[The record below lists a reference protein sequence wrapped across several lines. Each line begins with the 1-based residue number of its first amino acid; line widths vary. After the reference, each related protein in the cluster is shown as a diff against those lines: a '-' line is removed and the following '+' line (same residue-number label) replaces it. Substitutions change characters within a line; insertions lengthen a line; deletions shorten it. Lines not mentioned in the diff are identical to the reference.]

1 MDDVVVVGGGII
13 GAATAY
19 FLSKEG
25 RKVRVIERDPTY
37 KKASFPLSLGGFR
50 RQFFQK
56 ENINLGKF
64 ALEFISNIS
73 NTLKTKN
80 NPNPTASL
88 VPNGYL
94 LLFGPEHAQE
104 QLTKGFYRRGYR
116 DGVILATVDEK
127 LVDNYICTLV
137 KIDKHTTL
145 QAKMVK
151 RRPEEASYI
160 QIRSLNGT
168 PLKTGSVDL
177 ILYRHDVLMETN
189 EHSTDDEWELISF
202 HAIPKG
208 ITEMPMGP
216 TTMMRNQLQL
226 TGGTKAYFESEKWAY
241 SVKFW
246 QEHAI
251 LTENDSIRSINRE
264 VKLCQN
270 LIRFVDPDSGW
281 VWMTV

>member
-1 MDDVVVVGGGII
+1 MQNIYDNVGVNKFVQCQIKGSGK
-13 GAATAY
+13 TY
-19 FLSKEG
+19 SDNLSFED
-25 RKVRVIERDPTY
+25 I
-37 KKASFPLSLGGFR
+37 A
-50 RQFFQK
+50 
-56 ENINLGKF
+56 
-64 ALEFISNIS
+64 
-73 NTLKTKN
+73 
-80 NPNPTASL
+80 
-88 VPNGYL
+88 
-94 LLFGPEHAQE
+94 EHAQE
-104 QLTKGFYRRGYR
+104 QLTKGFYRTGYR

-127 LVDNYICTLV
+127 LVDNYICSLV
-137 KIDKHTTL
+137 KIDEHTTL

-168 PLKTGSVDL
+168 PLKTCSVDL

-208 ITEMPMGP
+208 MTEMPMGP

-251 LTENDSIRSINRE
+251 LTENDS
-264 VKLCQN
+264 
-270 LIRFVDPDSGW
+270 
-281 VWMTV
+281 